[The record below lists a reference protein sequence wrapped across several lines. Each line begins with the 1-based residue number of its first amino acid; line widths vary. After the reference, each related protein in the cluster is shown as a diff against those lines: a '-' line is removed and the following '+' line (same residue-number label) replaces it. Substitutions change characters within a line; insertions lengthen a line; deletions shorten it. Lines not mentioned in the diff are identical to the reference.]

1 MLLEAASIDPL
12 NDMPLIQ
19 YTNLVLR
26 NMKHNNAKS
35 ILAKFKANKSFTCEN
50 IETFSKS
57 TLVKA
62 MAVKNIKTQTTHNLK
77 YFLYGIVT
85 PP

>member
-1 MLLEAASIDPL
+1 
-12 NDMPLIQ
+12 MPLIQ

-26 NMKHNNAKS
+26 NMKHNNTKS
-35 ILAKFKANKSFTCEN
+35 RLAKFNANKSFTCGN